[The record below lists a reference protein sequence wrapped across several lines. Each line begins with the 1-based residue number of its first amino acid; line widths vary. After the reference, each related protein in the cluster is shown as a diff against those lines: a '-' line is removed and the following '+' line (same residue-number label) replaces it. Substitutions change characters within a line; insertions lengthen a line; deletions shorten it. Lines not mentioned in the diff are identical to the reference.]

1 MCALTS
7 ARAFAAATWC
17 ARPCERSSR
26 SLNILTV
33 REPICLSSRRQLI
46 LLASYRMALTRERK
60 NSSRIAREIEI
71 FSILLGWSPRW
82 SRSIMRGFEFSVAP
96 SVDLDDQLTFMI
108 HLVERKSQ
116 FPCAILFLCLGP
128 NLRTSLFVDP
138 WLWINKLCTVEY
150 ISILK
155 QNKSTLWLWE
165 RKYRKMEFRPQNR
178 LLGNESSPFCCWFL
192 QNGMVPYTLKIAF
205 FHTSVWL
212 AG

>member
-7 ARAFAAATWC
+7 ARVFAAATWC
-17 ARPCERSSR
+17 TRPCARSSR
-26 SLNILTV
+26 SLNILTA
-33 REPICLSSRRQLI
+33 REPICLSSRRRLI

-108 HLVERKSQ
+108 HLVDRKSQ

-155 QNKSTLWLWE
+155 QNKSTLWASGE
-165 RKYRKMEFRPQNR
+165 EISEN
-178 LLGNESSPFCCWFL
+178 GISTSESIIGKWKFTIL
-192 QNGMVPYTLKIAF
+192 QNGMVSYTLKIAF

-212 AG
+212 AA